1 MGTFNWKSPTEVRR
15 KANEYPGKTQDTEG
29 RAGSSHKTRI
39 PWAGRN
45 EFYILFD
52 FKNVNSKIHKRR
64 NFLTSEGVSIG
75 SVEQS
80 S

>member
-1 MGTFNWKSPTEVRR
+1 MGIQEM
-15 KANEYPGKTQDTEG
+15 TQDSEG
-29 RAGSSHKTRI
+29 RAGSSCKTRI

-45 EFYILFD
+45 EIYILFD

-64 NFLTSEGVSIG
+64 NYLTGEGVSTG